1 MFLAGAIMAAL
12 SCFARAD
19 YNLPMFA
26 FLYIMWDQDDV
37 SKDRK
42 VTIAERQSEVDF
54 ADGARVAGRYSLAV
68 LLGSPLVVRRDGEV
82 AGWPPQLCYPDGC
95 GSASA

>member
-42 VTIAERQSEVDF
+42 VKIAERQSEVDF

-68 LLGSPLVVRRDGEV
+68 LLGAPLVVRRDGEV
-82 AGWPPQLCYPDGC
+82 AGWPPQLCDPYGR
-95 GSASA
+95 GFASA